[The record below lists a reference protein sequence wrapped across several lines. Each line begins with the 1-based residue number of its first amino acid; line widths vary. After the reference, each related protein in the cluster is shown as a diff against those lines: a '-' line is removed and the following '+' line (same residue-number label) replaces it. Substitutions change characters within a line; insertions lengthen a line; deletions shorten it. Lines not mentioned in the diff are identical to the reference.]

1 MPRIPIFRLGG
12 APERSAP
19 PNLAASTPFVS
30 LEGIS
35 VGVDNL
41 RHDVVLSP
49 RFVELARA
57 QISRLLARNGE
68 LEGLLSAEAPAA
80 SQGPSWMR
88 NQAGRASRPKIDP
101 ADWRAALTELQ
112 VGSLNR
118 AKKEFKLSVDLLA
131 RLAVTKFL
139 RTEMNQQF
147 LLVLERCRVLL
158 KTYDNLRQQKAHEY
172 RERLAQ
178 FQVRKKIILRKTG
191 QEIFETLREVEK
203 STLARTRRSL
213 FGEETNGGSYFT
225 YPLFLNRL
233 LFSEDGRDD
242 YLCAEHYVML
252 GNWDRDPDRYGRMR
266 EVVSGFLRMQYGE
279 EVSAE
284 TLDSWMNVPE
294 NARALVGTG
303 TPEDSDEGAAQ
314 QERLAAWV
322 RLLED
327 EQVMENVIAS
337 YYVVP
342 LLGEYA
348 PRINPQQ
355 LKSSLTDR
363 TECDR
368 VERMIQEH
376 GKLTPN
382 SLYAAVAKV
391 ASCRGAER
399 AKVAARFL
407 GDFFHYH
414 RDLRRLEVL
423 NAALDS
429 VNLVGNERLQEL
441 SRVNGTLY
449 EFLLPEEQGQ
459 ADSEKVLRH
468 VVLKADVRDST
479 RLTRTMMEKG
489 LNPASYFSLNF
500 YDPVNKLLEKYGAR
514 KVFLEGD
521 AIILAIL
528 EREGEPGLAVSRMCV
543 LAREII
549 EIVRG
554 YNELMQRSGMPGL
567 ELGLGITL
575 QESAPL
581 YLMDGEHQIM
591 ISEALNESDRL
602 SSCNKRARKVMEP
615 KAGPFH
621 VYAFQAAEL
630 DENGNPEDVIIS
642 FNLGG
647 IRMNE
652 AAFNKLQQEIT
663 LDPLKVRLPASL
675 ASDRGEY
682 KLFSATVAVD
692 RDIFRNIVVRE
703 SRIPRIDPA
712 DFSVTGWTERKYYEV
727 CTDPAIYSALD
738 KRKAVGR

>member
-1 MPRIPIFRLGG
+1 LGG
-12 APERSAP
+12 APEKP
-19 PNLAASTPFVS
+19 ELPNLAASTPFVS
-30 LEGIS
+30 LEGLS
-35 VGVDNL
+35 LGVDNL

-49 RFVELARA
+49 RVVAAARA
-57 QISRLLARNGE
+57 QIARLIARHGE
-68 LEGLLSAEAPAA
+68 LEGLLAAEAPQS

-88 NQAGRASRPKIDP
+88 NMAGKVSRPKNDP
-101 ADWRAALTELQ
+101 SEFKSLLAELQ
-112 VGSLNR
+112 IASLNR
-118 AKKEFKLSVDLLA
+118 AKKEFKLSVDVLA

-139 RTEMNQQF
+139 RAEMNNQF
-147 LLVLERCRVLL
+147 AQVVERCRLML
-158 KTYDNLRQQKAHEY
+158 KNYDNMRQQKAHEY
-172 RERLAQ
+172 RERVAT

-213 FGEETNGGSYFT
+213 FGEETSDGSYFT

-233 LFSEDGRDD
+233 VFSEDGRDD
-242 YLCAEHYVML
+242 FLCAEHYVML
-252 GNWDRDPDRYGRMR
+252 GNWDRDTDRYGRIR
-266 EVVSGFLRMQYGE
+266 EVASAFLRSLYGE

-294 NARALVGTG
+294 NARILVGSG
-303 TPEDSDEGAAQ
+303 TPEDSDEGVAQ
-314 QERLAAWV
+314 AERLAAWV

-327 EQVMENVIAS
+327 ERIMENVIAS
-337 YYVVP
+337 YHVVP
-342 LLGEYA
+342 LLNEYA

-355 LKSSLTDR
+355 LKNALIDR

-368 VERMIQEH
+368 VERMIQENRN
-376 GKLTPN
+376 LSPN

-407 GDFFHYH
+407 GDFFQYH
-414 RDLRRLEVL
+414 RDLRRLEIL
-423 NAALDS
+423 NGALDS

-459 ADSEKVLRH
+459 PDSERVLRH

-479 RLTRTMMEKG
+479 RLTRTMMDKG
-489 LNPASYFSLNF
+489 MNPASYFSLNF

-602 SSCNKRARKVMEP
+602 SSCNKRARKFMEP
-615 KAGPFH
+615 KGGPFH

-630 DENGNPEDVIIS
+630 DEDGNPEDVILS

-652 AAFNKLQQEIT
+652 TAFRKLEKEIT
-663 LDPLKVRLPASL
+663 LEPLKVKLPASM

-682 KLFSATVAVD
+682 KLFTATVPVD
-692 RDIFRNIVVRE
+692 RDIFRKIVVRV

-712 DFSVTGWTERKYYEV
+712 DFSVKGWTDRSYYEI
-727 CTDPAIYSALD
+727 CTDPAIYAALE
-738 KRKAVGR
+738 KRKGASG